1 MSEQNPFA
9 VPEFSTAPEIE
20 LRRSYGGL
28 RRAPYV
34 GYSIL
39 IAFVQNVLLAVVLG
53 GSDGLGLILVLG
65 GLIAHLFVGAK
76 RLQNLGYSALWLL
89 GLFVP
94 LLNILVGLRMLAA
107 PEGYADHNTLDG
119 PAKVLTG
126 GALLFFVG
134 IVLLLLTL
142 S

>member
-9 VPEFSTAPEIE
+9 VPEFSAAPEIE
-20 LRRSYGGL
+20 LRSYGGL

-39 IAFVQNVLLAVVLG
+39 IAFVQNVLLAAVVLG
-53 GSDGLGLILVLG
+53 DGLGLMLVLG

-119 PAKVLTG
+119 PAKVLIG

-134 IVLLLLTL
+134 IVLLLLSL